1 MLKWYRY
8 EEIYIYF
15 IIYSCMYLK
24 MLLKFICLCFVV
36 KTSNNKFVMLII
48 EILII
53 FYKYMFEEELI
64 VCFINVFILL
74 YLCNFIWSN
83 LLVGR
88 NYKM

>member
-1 MLKWYRY
+1 
-8 EEIYIYF
+8 
-15 IIYSCMYLK
+15 MYLK

-36 KTSNNKFVMLII
+36 KMSNNKFVMLII

-74 YLCNFIWSN
+74 YLCNFI
-83 LLVGR
+83 
-88 NYKM
+88 